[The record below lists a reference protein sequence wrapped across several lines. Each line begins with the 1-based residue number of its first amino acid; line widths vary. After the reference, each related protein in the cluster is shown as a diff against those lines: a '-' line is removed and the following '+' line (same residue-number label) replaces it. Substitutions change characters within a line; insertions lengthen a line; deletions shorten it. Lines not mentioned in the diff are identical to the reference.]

1 MRCVACDAAEVSERP
16 DRTARGYRRFRRH
29 ACGKQFNE
37 RSGRILNRARYSSDV
52 IALVVFWRL
61 HYKLTRVC
69 TQWRRSPRML

>member
-16 DRTARGYRRFRRH
+16 DRTARGYRRFRCH
-29 ACGKQFNE
+29 ACGKQFNK
-37 RSGRILNRARYSSDV
+37 RSRRILNWARYPSDV

-61 HYKLTRVC
+61 HYKLIRVY